1 MSSNR
6 RVTLLVRLPRN
17 EFGAGDRSNRATTSL
32 DRWFGSVVD
41 ESSVLSSQSTVRENI
56 YVPSRCAQSDH
67 RDSQTIAT
75 QQRIRKGL
83 RLLKRKINRAI
94 RKERDNAV
102 VLRVMARRFPSDS
115 NEASVIR
122 LLCRRATR
130 RVKRLKDVLAEFH
143 AIWHPPPRTWRF
155 YARYLGMLYAPRRWL
170 YCRLKMKNENAVSE
184 YYVKIPSI
192 SR

>member
-1 MSSNR
+1 MNEI
-6 RVTLLVRLPRN
+6 LLASLI
-17 EFGAGDRSNRATTSL
+17 GLATTSSAVPSPNEPSN
-32 DRWFGSVVD
+32 DRWTQD
-41 ESSVLSSQSTVRENI
+41 
-56 YVPSRCAQSDH
+56 
-67 RDSQTIAT
+67 IARRR
-75 QQRIRKGL
+75 RIRKGI

-102 VLRVMARRFPSDS
+102 VLRVLARRFPSDS

-122 LLCRRATR
+122 LLCRRAMR

-143 AIWHPPPRTWRF
+143 AIWHPPPRTWLF

-170 YCRLKMKNENAVSE
+170 YCRLKMKNQNAVSE

>member
-1 MSSNR
+1 MHKI
-6 RVTLLVRLPRN
+6 LLASLIG
-17 EFGAGDRSNRATTSL
+17 FATTS
-32 DRWFGSVVD
+32 SA
-41 ESSVLSSQSTVRENI
+41 
-56 YVPSRCAQSDH
+56 VPSRNEPSNDRWTQD
-67 RDSQTIAT
+67 IARRR
-75 QQRIRKGL
+75 RIRKGI

-102 VLRVMARRFPSDS
+102 VLRVLARRFPSDS

-170 YCRLKMKNENAVSE
+170 YCRLKMKTKTQLVN
-184 YYVKIPSI
+184 IT
-192 SR
+192 